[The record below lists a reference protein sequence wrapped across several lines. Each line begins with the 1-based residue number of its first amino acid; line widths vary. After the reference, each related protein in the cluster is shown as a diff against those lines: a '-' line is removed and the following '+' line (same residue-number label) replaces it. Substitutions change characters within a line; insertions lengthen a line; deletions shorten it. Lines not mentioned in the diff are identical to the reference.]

1 LQTQFKDSANSH
13 YYNPFYFD
21 ESPEFAKNRFVST
34 DQNGKIKSIFLD
46 GRRLFKS
53 VGTWTDSHYF
63 LFANVVGDAKKD
75 YVFIDNNQLMVYQD
89 DTTVGYNYQ
98 FNTTIS
104 DQPFA
109 FDYQNGE
116 SVLGVISRETEQLYM
131 FNREGV
137 LLNGFPIN
145 SSIKPSLLEVNNQ
158 KRMIV
163 ATKDGKLI
171 YYIL

>member
-1 LQTQFKDSANSH
+1 
-13 YYNPFYFD
+13 
-21 ESPEFAKNRFVST
+21 
-34 DQNGKIKSIFLD
+34 
-46 GRRLFKS
+46 
-53 VGTWTDSHYF
+53 
-63 LFANVVGDAKKD
+63 
-75 YVFIDNNQLMVYQD
+75 VFIDNNQLMVYQD